1 LYRVPI
7 HGTTSDLLQSS
18 DVLILLALYSVEPDW
33 TLRSV
38 AERLGVKHSKVQR
51 ALERLERAGLYD
63 ARRRKPIRPATEEF
77 LIHALRYL
85 HPLEEGPVVR
95 GFPTAWGAEPLRRV
109 ISSEEPPPVWPDPAG
124 PVRGPAVEPLDERLP
139 ALIDDWPEVAS
150 WASLADALRVGDT
163 RTRAAAADHF
173 RAMLASR

>member
-1 LYRVPI
+1 M
-7 HGTTSDLLQSS
+7 LQPS
-18 DVLILLALYSVEPDW
+18 DVLILLALYAVDADW

-51 ALERLERAGLYD
+51 ALERLEHAGLYD
-63 ARRRKPIRPATEEF
+63 APRRKPIPAATEEF

-95 GFPTAWGAEPLRRV
+95 GFPTAWGAEPLRRE
-109 ISSEEPPPVWPDPAG
+109 ISSEEPPPVWPHPAG

-139 ALIDDWPEVAS
+139 ALLDVWPELVS
-150 WASLADALRVGDT
+150 WATLADALRVGDA
-163 RTRAAAADHF
+163 RTRAVAADHF
-173 RAMLASR
+173 RTMLARR